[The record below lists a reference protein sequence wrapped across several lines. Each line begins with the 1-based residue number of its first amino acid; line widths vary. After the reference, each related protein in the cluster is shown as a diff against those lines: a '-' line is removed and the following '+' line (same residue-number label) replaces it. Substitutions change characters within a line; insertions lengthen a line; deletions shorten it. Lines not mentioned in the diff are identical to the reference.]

1 MAGFQ
6 LWLVQIDLEPHD
18 WKAMPVVGR
27 GVQEIRLRAGTD
39 HRVLYLATFAEAV
52 YVLHVFEKRT
62 QKTPRRDI
70 AIARRRLSALMRRR
84 PRLVE

>member
-6 LWLVQIDLEPHD
+6 LLRVQLGLEPYD
-18 WKAMPVVGR
+18 WKPMPVVGN

-39 HRVLYLATFAEAV
+39 HRVLYIATLAEAV
-52 YVLHVFEKRT
+52 YVLHGFEKRT
-62 QKTPRRDI
+62 QKTSRRDLR
-70 AIARRRLSALMRRR
+70 IARRRLSALMSRR